1 MMRKPME
8 DVVTH
13 SADKP
18 RPIAINHSLEQNEGA
33 QQWRPSQ
40 PRQGNN
46 RIENN
51 PFFKKER
58 SSAPFVPQ
66 IKQRSSPRTFLWSFA
81 FLAFF
86 VVAFFVINHFS
97 SATIEVV
104 PTSYTGH
111 VDGDFIALK
120 QASGD
125 TPTTTEAS
133 LFHFISFVDT
143 KSETVTPTID
153 KKIENK
159 ASGQVI
165 IYNAYSKNSQK
176 LISNTR
182 FESADH
188 KIFRIQQPVV
198 VPGATMVAGKV
209 SQPGSVEVTVYAD
222 AAGPDYNI
230 GLGDFTIPGFKGDPR
245 YSKFTARSKSDSPIS
260 GGFIG
265 TVKVPSD
272 ADIKAAEDDI
282 KLSMKTTSVEKARA
296 LIPSGMSFFPG
307 STIIKFEDV
316 PQNYSAGSITSV
328 AVKATVSI
336 FFFDTASLTQK
347 LAESAL
353 TGYKGNPLLL
363 PNMASL
369 TFTFNDPI
377 DNVVLSDLTQIH
389 FHLAGNPLFVGAIDI
404 PGMQTLLA
412 GKEKGDFGQ
421 IIAGQINIA
430 KADATIRPMW
440 KTRFPT
446 DPSKITIKILPPE
459 A

>member
-1 MMRKPME
+1 MIRKPME
-8 DVVTH
+8 DVVSH
-13 SADKP
+13 HADRP
-18 RPIAINHSLEQNEGA
+18 RPIAINHVSEQNESA
-33 QQWRPSQ
+33 PWDSIQ

-58 SSAPFVPQ
+58 PSAPFTPP
-66 IKQRSSPRTFLWSFA
+66 IKKKRSSPRTFLWSFT

-86 VVAFFVINHFS
+86 IVVFFIINHFS
-97 SATIEVV
+97 SATVEVV
-104 PTSYTGH
+104 PVSYSGH
-111 VDGDFIALK
+111 IDGDFIATK
-120 QASGD
+120 QISGD
-125 TPTTTEAS
+125 APTTTEAS

-165 IYNAYSKNSQK
+165 IYNAYSKNPQK

-182 FESADH
+182 LESVDH

-198 VPGATMVAGKV
+198 VPGATIVAGKV
-209 SQPGSVEVTVYAD
+209 TQPGAVEVTVYAD
-222 AAGPDYNI
+222 VAGPDYNI

-316 PQNYSAGSITSV
+316 PQDYSAGSVTSI
-328 AVKATVSI
+328 AVKATVSV
-336 FFFDTASLTQK
+336 FFFDTASLTQEIAQNA
-347 LAESAL
+347 LAD
-353 TGYKGNPLLL
+353 YKGNPLLI
-363 PNMASL
+363 PNMTAL
-369 TFTFNDPI
+369 TFTFNDPV
-377 DNVVLSDLTQIH
+377 DNVTLSDLTQIH
-389 FHLAGNPLFVGAIDI
+389 FHLTGDPVFIGSIDV
-404 PGMQTLLA
+404 PGMQSLLA
-412 GKEKGDFGQ
+412 GKAKSDFGQ
-421 IIAGQINIA
+421 IIAGQVNVA

-440 KTRFPT
+440 KTAFPT
-446 DPSKITIKILPPE
+446 DPSKITIKILSPE
-459 A
+459 N